1 MLLRMDIRCTSIRVT
16 PEEAKLI
23 AAKEHPDIIT
33 RVVQWI
39 IPRLKNRVEVVR
51 VDPFY
56 CRFYYGIARL
66 SVSRG
71 KQQRSIKMAVVM
83 PSAIN
88 MVKTMVGVPQFK
100 EISVCENQV
109 VKDVYNAEDAREKM
123 IHYMRVRG
131 YRKLRS
137 LPSVEFESFS
147 TVYKPF
153 YHCVCQ
159 CNGKKFSRVVDAEIG
174 QRDYLVEIA
183 YKNFRF

>member
-1 MLLRMDIRCTSIRVT
+1 MLLGMNIRCTSIRVT

-23 AAKEHPDIIT
+23 AAAEHPDIIT

-39 IPRLKNRVEVVR
+39 IPGLKKKVEVVR
-51 VDPFY
+51 IDPFY
-56 CRFYYGIARL
+56 CCFYYGIARL
-66 SVSRG
+66 SVRRG
-71 KQQRSIKMAVVM
+71 RQQRSIKMAVVM

-100 EISVCENQV
+100 EISVSENQV

-123 IHYMRVRG
+123 IHYLRIRG

-137 LPSVEFESFS
+137 LPSVEFEFFS

-153 YHCVCQ
+153 YHCACQ
-159 CNGKKFSRVVDAEIG
+159 CDGKKFSRVVDAEIG
-174 QRDYLVEIA
+174 QRDYLLEIA